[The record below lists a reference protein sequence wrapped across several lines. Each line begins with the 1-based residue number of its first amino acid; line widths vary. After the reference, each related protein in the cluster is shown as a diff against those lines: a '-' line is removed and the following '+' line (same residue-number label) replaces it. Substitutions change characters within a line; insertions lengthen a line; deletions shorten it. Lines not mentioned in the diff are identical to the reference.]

1 LIVEWWFHPVS
12 WWVREWGEALSAIAT
27 SFVICAVLVGGVLVG
42 ALLRRVLPEHHLDTH
57 AKDVV
62 RLGCALIATISG
74 LVLGLLINSAK
85 TNFDTQ
91 RDEIRQLTANI
102 ILLDHLL
109 TQFGPEARP
118 ARGLIRD
125 ATAGIV
131 DRIWSDGTIKPAH
144 NAPFTSTAVGVAAD
158 RAIRSLSPTTDA
170 QRVYQSQ
177 AIQTVNVILQARLI
191 LYEQSSGRMPTPFL
205 AVLVFWLFILFV
217 SFSLFSPLSPAALA
231 ALVVIALSA
240 SGAIFLILEMYQ
252 PFSGIMQID
261 SEPLRQA
268 LAPLTQ

>member
-1 LIVEWWFHPVS
+1 M
-12 WWVREWGEALSAIAT
+12 SAITT
-27 SFVICAVLVGGVLVG
+27 SLVICVVLVGGVLVG
-42 ALLRRVLPEHHLDTH
+42 ALLRRVLPEHHLDSHT
-57 AKDVV
+57 KDVV

-91 RDEIRQLTANI
+91 RDEIRQLAANI

-125 ATAGIV
+125 ATAGMV

-144 NAPFTSTAVGVAAD
+144 NAPFLSTGVGVAAD
-158 RAIRSLSPTTDA
+158 RAIRSLVPTTDA
-170 QRVYQSQ
+170 QRVYHSQ
-177 AIQTVNVILQARLI
+177 AIQTANAVLQARLI
-191 LYEQSSGRMPTPFL
+191 LYEQSGSRMPVAFL

-217 SFSLFSPLSPAALA
+217 SFSLFSPLSPTALV

-240 SGAIFLILEMYQ
+240 SAALFLILEMYQ

-268 LAPLTQ
+268 LVPLTT

>member
-1 LIVEWWFHPVS
+1 MVVS
-12 WWVREWGEALSAIAT
+12 SGILVHRQRGEAMSATAT
-27 SFVICAVLVGGVLVG
+27 SLIICALLIGGALVG

-62 RLGCALIATISG
+62 RLGCALIATIAG

-91 RDEIRQLTANI
+91 RDEIRQMTANI

-109 TQFGPEARP
+109 EQFGAEARP
-118 ARGLIRD
+118 ARGLLRD
-125 ATAGIV
+125 AATAMI
-131 DRIWSDGTIKPAH
+131 DRIWNDGTVKPAH

-158 RAIRSLSPTTDA
+158 RAIRSLSPTTEA

-177 AIQTVNVILQARLI
+177 AIQTVNAILQARLI

-252 PFSGIMQID
+252 PFSGLMQID
-261 SEPLRQA
+261 SEPLRRA
-268 LAPLTQ
+268 LAPLTA

>member
-1 LIVEWWFHPVS
+1 VSATTTSLI
-12 WWVREWGEALSAIAT
+12 
-27 SFVICAVLVGGVLVG
+27 ICASLVGGVLVG

-57 AKDVV
+57 ARDAV

-91 RDEIRQLTANI
+91 RDEIRQLMANI
-102 ILLDHLL
+102 ILIDHLL
-109 TQFGPEARP
+109 HQFGAEARP
-118 ARGLIRD
+118 ARGLLRD
-125 ATAGIV
+125 ATAAMI
-131 DRIWSDGTIKPAH
+131 DLIWSDGTLKPDL
-144 NAPFTSTAVGVAAD
+144 NAPFTPTEAGLAAD
-158 RAIRSLSPTTDA
+158 RAIRSLSPTTEV

-177 AIQTVNVILQARLI
+177 AVQAINAVLQARL
-191 LYEQSSGRMPTPFL
+191 LLHEQSAGRMPTPFL

-217 SFSLFSPLSPAALA
+217 SFSLFSPLSPTAMA

-252 PFSGIMQID
+252 PSSGIMHID

-268 LAPLTQ
+268 LPPLAS